1 MIQKI
6 FSIYDH
12 AAQAFNAPFYFIA
25 EGEAMRAFKQE
36 VFNPES
42 LINNHPHDYELYML
56 GKFDNISGQFEVE
69 KKSLGTAASYKVDQ
83 HNVEILFPEDKKEE
97 TA

>member
-6 FSIYDH
+6 FSVFDH
-12 AAQAFNAPFYFIA
+12 KAGAFNVPFYFTA
-25 EGEAMRAFKQE
+25 EGEAMRAFRAECSNKD
-36 VFNPES
+36 S
-42 LINNHPHDYELYML
+42 LISQYPHDFELYML
-56 GKFDNISGQFEVE
+56 GRYNNVDGTFEQD

-83 HNVEILFPEDKKEE
+83 HNVENLFPEDKKEE